1 MEDDYIFTGDRFGY
15 LHQYKLTKKSKEQQ
29 SANQKYAA
37 FYNLELFKDYGKV
50 LEGMFISLTLAKNN
64 SFLLAAGGLGNLKR
78 MRREHDYEGN
88 RLDTFTHL
96 EIYTKGIPN
105 DKDFYHA
112 FSEAHDGPVSSISVT
127 LDDNI
132 ITTGH
137 KGHTKTWN

>member
-1 MEDDYIFTGDRFGY
+1 
-15 LHQYKLTKKSKEQQ
+15 LKQYKLTKKTKEQQ
-29 SANQKYAA
+29 STCPKFAS

-50 LEGMFISLTLAKNN
+50 LEGMFISLKFAKNN

-78 MRREHDYEGN
+78 MRREHDYEEN

-96 EIYTKGIPN
+96 EYYTKGIPN

-112 FSEAHDGPVSSISVT
+112 FSEAHDGPISSISVT
-127 LDDNI
+127 KDDNI

-137 KGHTKTWN
+137 KGHIKSWN